1 MRQSFGKQST
11 QHLTRSKGKKFM
23 NELTPESISNGTKTP
38 CESGSRADRYGRD
51 KRYFDL
57 MAYIVSNTISG
68 EIMAVENY
76 SEMVPLMPTTDDKID
91 TVKQAH
97 EESKHI
103 RMLASLGKRLDY
115 PVKTEIVEPQWYK
128 VRSHFSDA
136 IKKKD
141 LAAALIIQ
149 DLMTETL
156 AIVLYKTLGRATDP
170 DTKQVADLIL
180 KDEIEHLHIGANRIK
195 SMLAADPAGVHD
207 SLVWA
212 HHRVMPEMFSMIST
226 SCHSLCSELSV
237 DCGGIGLDSI
247 QTDIE
252 ELRIQAL
259 DAYMETLE
267 LAGFDH
273 KVTMPLIA
281 SMSSYGAVARADT
294 RLRSDAPVMCGTGT
308 MADFVGGVAAGS
320 CGVGAGAVTR
330 STNVKP
336 CC

>member
-1 MRQSFGKQST
+1 
-11 QHLTRSKGKKFM
+11 M
-23 NELTPESISNGTKTP
+23 NKLAEVHAPISMATTS
-38 CESGSRADRYGRD
+38 EAGSRADRYGKD

-115 PVKTEIVEPQWYK
+115 PVKTEIVEPQWHK

-156 AIVLYKTLGRATDP
+156 VLL
-170 DTKQVADLIL
+170 
-180 KDEIEHLHIGANRIK
+180 
-195 SMLAADPAGVHD
+195 
-207 SLVWA
+207 
-212 HHRVMPEMFSMIST
+212 
-226 SCHSLCSELSV
+226 CH
-237 DCGGIGLDSI
+237 
-247 QTDIE
+247 
-252 ELRIQAL
+252 
-259 DAYMETLE
+259 
-267 LAGFDH
+267 
-273 KVTMPLIA
+273 K
-281 SMSSYGAVARADT
+281 
-294 RLRSDAPVMCGTGT
+294 
-308 MADFVGGVAAGS
+308 
-320 CGVGAGAVTR
+320 
-330 STNVKP
+330 K
-336 CC
+336 

>member
-1 MRQSFGKQST
+1 MSDLAQAIAPNSATTIPST
-11 QHLTRSKGKKFM
+11 AA
-23 NELTPESISNGTKTP
+23 
-38 CESGSRADRYGRD
+38 RAERYGKD

-115 PVKTEIVEPQWYK
+115 PVKIEIVEPQWHK
-128 VRSHFSDA
+128 VRAHFSDA

-170 DTKQVADLIL
+170 DTTQVANLIL

-195 SMLAADPAGVHD
+195 AMLDVDPAGVHD

-226 SCHSLCSELSV
+226 SCHSLCSVLSV
-237 DCGGIGLDSI
+237 DCGGIGLDNIS
-247 QTDIE
+247 TDID
-252 ELRIQAL
+252 ELRVQAL

-273 KVTMPLIA
+273 NVTMPLIA
-281 SMSSYGAVARADT
+281 SMSSYGVAPRADT
-294 RLRSDAPVMCGTGT
+294 RLRSDEAPAMCGTGT
-308 MADFVGGVAAGS
+308 MADFVGGGAAGS
-320 CGVGAGAVTR
+320 CGVGAVTR
-330 STNVKP
+330 STSVKP